1 MIRKSIA
8 KIPLRIA
15 REITP
20 EHLRKRL
27 QSSEGRI
34 ADFITNLSGSM
45 IFIYLHIIAFTL
57 FFTYRPF
64 ELAIFNILL
73 SLEAVFLATFI
84 LVAQKSSRDPNKP
97 KKILVAQKRQALI
110 EEYRELEEEQEQEEE
125 EREKEELEEDVEDI
139 QKDLDDIKSAMNF
152 IQEKISAIEKS
163 PISQN
168 ANGGK

>member
-84 LVAQKSSRDPNKP
+84 LVAQK
-97 KKILVAQKRQALI
+97 RQALI